1 MDNKPSKPEPLLLS
15 LWNLYPINA
24 TNFGI
29 HCNSAKR
36 VISIN
41 LNTIGLKVRFTNT
54 HSHQFLILHILI
66 KASIYYLAS
75 YRLKLATPPI
85 SSSLGNNRLSGVIP
99 PEIGL
104 LTHLKH
110 LHIDMNKLHG
120 SENLKFLST
129 VDLSKNKFSSSMPNS
144 LRKVKPLLS
153 LGFALNYLSGVIA
166 PSIGNLSNLKGLY
179 LYSNRLS
186 HSIRAKIGNLMQLTE
201 LEMDNNKLFGQIP
214 KSLRNFTSLNR
225 VHLEQNHLNGNTF
238 EHIPEPNFHRS

>member
-24 TNFGI
+24 TNVSTHLENKISPCAQFGI

-41 LNTIGLKVRFTNT
+41 LNTIGLKVRFTNS
-54 HSHQFLILHILI
+54 HSHQILILHILI

-120 SENLKFLST
+120 S
-129 VDLSKNKFSSSMPNS
+129 VP
-144 LRKVKPLLS
+144 R
-153 LGFALNYLSGVIA
+153 
-166 PSIGNLSNLKGLY
+166 
-179 LYSNRLS
+179 
-186 HSIRAKIGNLMQLTE
+186 
-201 LEMDNNKLFGQIP
+201 
-214 KSLRNFTSLNR
+214 
-225 VHLEQNHLNGNTF
+225 
-238 EHIPEPNFHRS
+238 